1 MNRKKILVVDD
12 VESIAKII
20 TLTMRN
26 THDVFWIEDSIKAT
40 QWMEEGNVP
49 DLIISDLY
57 MPLEKGDK
65 FLNRVKA
72 HPLYKYIPFFILSGE
87 DSTSERVRLLSEGAD
102 DFVVKPFNPLELKIR
117 INKFLS

>member
-20 TLTMRN
+20 SITMRDS
-26 THDVFWIEDSIKAT
+26 HDVVWIEDPIKAT

-57 MPLEKGDK
+57 MPLENGDK
-65 FLNRVKA
+65 FLKRIKT

-87 DSTSERVRLLSEGAD
+87 DSTTERVRLLSEGAD